1 LFLFNLLINRKVLS
15 DMDENEKE
23 IYVLMQRFKPIIY
36 ENYIIRHSSLNKFNC
51 TKISNELG
59 IFGVLV
65 RLVYGICL
73 FFSLIC

>member
-1 LFLFNLLINRKVLS
+1 MN
-15 DMDENEKE
+15 ENEKE

-36 ENYIIRHSSLNKFNC
+36 ENYIIRHNCLNKFIC

-65 RLVYGICL
+65 RLVMINKCSYSHIL
-73 FFSLIC
+73 IFFFIS